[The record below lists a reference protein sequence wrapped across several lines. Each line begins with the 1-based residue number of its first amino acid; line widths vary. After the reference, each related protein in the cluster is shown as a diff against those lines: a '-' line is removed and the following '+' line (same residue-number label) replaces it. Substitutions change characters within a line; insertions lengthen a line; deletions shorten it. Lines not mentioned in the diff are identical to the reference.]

1 MKFSIEKNILLNSL
15 QILSKATPIRST
27 LPIISSA
34 LFTIVDNKLNIRATD
49 LEISINIE
57 CEIEN
62 HENGSIA
69 IPLAKLLEITNVL
82 PNDIINFLISDIGK
96 VNINCSKGEYTIM
109 GHSSDEFPAEQ
120 QLENS
125 QTLIF
130 THKELNEIINKT
142 TYAASK
148 DDLKPVLQ
156 GVLFQIGNDGI
167 TSVATDGHRLV
178 KLEKKNI
185 KSNDYKGSVVVPTKF
200 LSLLI
205 SQLKDEIQKIKMF
218 IGDNHIQ
225 IKIENKLITSRIIK
239 DPYPDYEGVI
249 PKENNK
255 TLIINKNDFT
265 NAIKRISIFSNKASK
280 QISLE
285 LSNDIITIT
294 TEDPEN
300 ITTGKET
307 LECSYDGEPMTIGYN
322 ANYLKEVL
330 QHQET
335 EEIKI
340 MLNNPLNAGL
350 FLPVEQK
357 DNDNQTTLL
366 MPIRL
371 NG

>member
-1 MKFSIEKNILLNSL
+1 MKFYIEKKILLNSL

-205 SQLKDEIQKIKMF
+205 S
-218 IGDNHIQ
+218 
-225 IKIENKLITSRIIK
+225 T
-239 DPYPDYEGVI
+239 
-249 PKENNK
+249 
-255 TLIINKNDFT
+255 
-265 NAIKRISIFSNKASK
+265 ISIF
-280 QISLE
+280 
-285 LSNDIITIT
+285 
-294 TEDPEN
+294 
-300 ITTGKET
+300 
-307 LECSYDGEPMTIGYN
+307 
-322 ANYLKEVL
+322 YL
-330 QHQET
+330 
-335 EEIKI
+335 
-340 MLNNPLNAGL
+340 
-350 FLPVEQK
+350 
-357 DNDNQTTLL
+357 
-366 MPIRL
+366 
-371 NG
+371 